1 MKAEIRDQTKRR
13 VSEIIDKPTIERNF
27 DKAINQCLD
36 KLESGTPV
44 DVLVCDQTEK
54 MASEESEKN

>member
-1 MKAEIRDQTKRR
+1 MKAEISDLTKQR

-54 MASEESEKN
+54 MASEESGKN